1 MTDTLTSPTGN
12 SPEGD
17 RSGDARPVDTTAP
30 ARRLRAVLAANA
42 VTSFGFGAA
51 GLVAAP
57 YWSDTLGIDSAGW
70 IRVVSAGLVLF
81 AIDVALV
88 AWRATASLPSAALA
102 ISMGDLAWVAA
113 TGIALATISFS
124 TTGWILAVVI
134 GAGVLDFALLQ
145 LWFRSRLA

>member
-1 MTDTLTSPTGN
+1 MTNAMQP
-12 SPEGD
+12 P
-17 RSGDARPVDTTAP
+17 TTAAMVAASRSVDAELP
-30 ARRLRAVLAANA
+30 ARRLRTVLVLNAA
-42 VTSFGFGAA
+42 TSFACGVA

-57 YWSDTLGIDSAGW
+57 YWSDTLGIDSTTW

-81 AIDVALV
+81 AIDVGLV

-113 TGIALATISFS
+113 TGVALATVGF
-124 TTGWILAVVI
+124 TTIGWILAVVV
-134 GAGVLDFALLQ
+134 GAGVLDYALLQ